1 MALDND
7 FRARVYLLR
16 ARLGYMRE
24 LFRSIPAATGTCQ
37 GECPHHILMELQ
49 TAKEMLA
56 EYLDVRPSEVDAM
69 IRERIAERVSVLM
82 VDNGYRPK

>member
-1 MALDND
+1 MH
-7 FRARVYLLR
+7 FKPCIMMPV
-16 ARLGYMRE
+16 
-24 LFRSIPAATGTCQ
+24 FRSIPAGRRDPARDR
-37 GECPHHILMELQ
+37 CPHHILMELK

-82 VDNGYRPK
+82 ACNK

>member
-1 MALDND
+1 MQGYISPEL
-7 FRARVYLLR
+7 VWV
-16 ARLGYMRE
+16 YMRE
-24 LFRSIPAATGTCQ
+24 LFRSVPAGHRDPVR
-37 GECPHHILMELQ
+37 ERCPHHVLMELK

-82 VDNGYRPK
+82 VDNDYRPK

>member
-1 MALDND
+1 
-7 FRARVYLLR
+7 
-16 ARLGYMRE
+16 MRE
-24 LFRSIPAATGTCQ
+24 LLRSGPSCRRSQ
-37 GECPHHILMELQ
+37 DGEQCPHHILMELK

-82 VDNGYRPK
+82 ADNGYRSR

>member
-1 MALDND
+1 
-7 FRARVYLLR
+7 
-16 ARLGYMRE
+16 MRE
-24 LFRSIPAATGTCQ
+24 LFRSIPAGRRNPARDR
-37 GECPHHILMELQ
+37 CPHHILMELK

>member
-1 MALDND
+1 
-7 FRARVYLLR
+7 
-16 ARLGYMRE
+16 
-24 LFRSIPAATGTCQ
+24 
-37 GECPHHILMELQ
+37 MELK

-82 VDNGYRPK
+82 ADNGYRSR